1 VPDAMAAQ
9 WLSEFQRS
17 AEDRI
22 FADPGP
28 LSGHRH

>member
-1 VPDAMAAQ
+1 MAAQ

-22 FADPGP
+22 FADPRTF
-28 LSGHRH
+28 SGHRH